1 MEGKM
6 ARPKK
11 DDSGNDGISAKDK
24 ILNAA
29 ESMFATKGYDA
40 ATIGEIG
47 KLAGVNSALLYY
59 YFANKEAI
67 LRQMME
73 SAIAEVNRMVN
84 DRFNEITL
92 IDSVT
97 FEGFVTDILDFLQ
110 RKRQIIIIMMA
121 EISRVGRENAYI
133 FELMSP
139 VYENVIAKFKG
150 FNIDTSNLNYMR
162 LKLFLLFT
170 SPLLMGIMIGDE
182 WRKFYNISGKEY
194 QDLYMLAMKE
204 LSKLV
209 GLPKD
214 K

>member
-1 MEGKM
+1 M

-24 ILNAA
+24 ILDAA

>member
-1 MEGKM
+1 MM
-6 ARPKK
+6 L
-11 DDSGNDGISAKDK
+11 SA
-24 ILNAA
+24 
-29 ESMFATKGYDA
+29 F
-40 ATIGEIG
+40 
-47 KLAGVNSALLYY
+47 
-59 YFANKEAI
+59 
-67 LRQMME
+67 
-73 SAIAEVNRMVN
+73 AEVNRMLN

>member
-1 MEGKM
+1 M